1 MICGRRVSVI
11 AKTIVPLQLHC
22 QCQWRKTAV
31 AAMEEWGKTRLHW
44 GNLTRRRMS
53 HSMHKTGGMHK
64 TGVRPPFGSTKT
76 NINLGTSTTRTRL
89 GLFLQEYQ

>member
-1 MICGRRVSVI
+1 MTCGRRVIVI
-11 AKTIVPLQLHC
+11 TKTIVHFQLHC
-22 QCQWRKTAV
+22 QCQWR
-31 AAMEEWGKTRLHW
+31 KTRLHW

-76 NINLGTSTTRTRL
+76 NINLGTSTTRPRL